1 MPKGYIYAEVAVF
14 DAPRYEHWR
23 YRVVESIA
31 KAGGRFI
38 VRRGDSQVLAGYNK
52 QMPLVFIVE
61 FESRERAHEWYRSE
75 LPLMDYLGTA
85 ARLDVV
91 LLTGEGE

>member
-14 DAPRYEHWR
+14 DALRYEHWR

-38 VRRGDSQVLAGYNK
+38 VRRGDPRCLRGTT
-52 QMPLVFIVE
+52 
-61 FESRERAHEWYRSE
+61 SRCHWCS
-75 LPLMDYLGTA
+75 LSNSKA
-85 ARLDVV
+85 ASGRMN
-91 LLTGEGE
+91 GIARNFR